1 MLISGG
7 GSCDLDKKPHYCSK
21 KCQKSDWKNHKP
33 FCRPGAECSI
43 IDTGDPDIMAKS
55 GPKSKSGVLR
65 VPVQTPDGSTKYL
78 SSSTMDPEEL
88 KKLGEYAAVAGS
100 SSLGH
105 NLTIERGHWP
115 GAGEDDSDDADEH
128 PM

>member
-65 VPVQTPDGSTKYL
+65 VPVQMPDGSTKYL

-88 KKLGEYAAVAGS
+88 KKLGEYAAVSGGS
-100 SSLGH
+100 SIGQ
-105 NLTIERGHWP
+105 NLTIERGRWP